1 MVQIFKNLLKNLR
14 DFVLGDFRSNKLSD
28 IIVNKIL
35 RYSKNKKSIKILDY
49 GYPDFFNKPYQ
60 VPP

>member
-49 GYPDFFNKPYQ
+49 GSGFQPQVIYFF
-60 VPP
+60 